1 MTNKEAKE
9 KFFLKLGRE
18 VMEEFLNASVKD
30 LIDFADKLKEW
41 AVQTPLTKSGVEQ
54 TNERE
59 SFYTSKL

>member
-1 MTNKEAKE
+1 
-9 KFFLKLGRE
+9 
-18 VMEEFLNASVKD
+18 MENEEYDSIVSKDLPKD